1 MPFPLAGECATLEA
15 SLGRVHPGGLIK
27 LLALSAPLPIAIAA
41 AVVILSLATTLGM
54 TLQEREHY
62 FSEEGPVEFV
72 TAGVLLAAAA
82 SIALGALLTKS
93 KLFCLHSAVIY
104 IIMGLRELDFQNRFT
119 ETGVLRTS
127 YFVRREAPIVETIV
141 VGGILLFVFI
151 ALVTYA
157 VRYFPLFWKGTFAG
171 VRWVWFVGV
180 GMAFLA
186 ASQSVDRAGYW
197 LTRSESGPKIPIET
211 IHSAEEPLELAGAT
225 LLLISTWLY
234 IRWVR
239 RGEALQ
245 QRPSVNR

>member
-1 MPFPLAGECATLEA
+1 MEA
-15 SLGRVHPGGLIK
+15 SLGRVHPDGLIK
-27 LLALSAPLPIAIAA
+27 LLKRSAPLPIALGF
-41 AVVILSLATTLGM
+41 AVVVLSLATTLGM
-54 TLQEREHY
+54 TMQKREHY
-62 FSEEGPVEFV
+62 FSEAGPVEFV

-104 IIMGLRELDFQNRFT
+104 VVMGLRELDFQNRFT
-119 ETGVLRTS
+119 ETGVLRTK
-127 YFVRREAPIVETIV
+127 YFVGREAPMPETLL
-141 VGGILLFVFI
+141 VGGILFFVVFM
-151 ALVTYA
+151 LVAYA

-197 LTRSESGPKIPIET
+197 LTRSESGPQIPIEAV
-211 IHSAEEPLELAGAT
+211 HSAEEPLELAGAS

-234 IRWVR
+234 IHWVR
-239 RGEALQ
+239 RGTALQ
-245 QRPSVNR
+245 QRPSVDL